1 MPSSFNPAS
10 RLANPRFAPTYRLK
24 PAQHARLAA
33 LIVAAMCITAL
44 PAAAQ
49 TSAASSADY
58 IQLNLGA
65 MTTEQDWW
73 VATTGYA
80 ASVRWGRPLTDTWHL
95 QVGGH
100 VARNTDGGNYYERR
114 AIGADAEYNFGV
126 RWLGGYPAVGV
137 GTGMARTAMRFGGR
151 TEAGWSPYI
160 SVNVDYL
167 WPVSS
172 TQTVGAEVRYTQSRL
187 RRSDV
192 FGPSRGNPGM
202 TYWTLTWRHT
212 L

>member
-1 MPSSFNPAS
+1 MTA
-10 RLANPRFAPTYRLK
+10 L
-24 PAQHARLAA
+24 LAA
-33 LIVAAMCITAL
+33 AALTGTHLC
-44 PAAAQ
+44 AAAQ
-49 TSAASSADY
+49 TSADRPDY
-58 IQLNLGA
+58 VQINLGA

-100 VARNTDGGNYYERR
+100 AARNTEGGNFYERR
-114 AIGADAEYNFGV
+114 ALGVDAEYDFDV
-126 RWLGGYPAVGV
+126 RWLGGYPAAGI

-167 WPVSS
+167 WPISRS
-172 TQTVGAEVRYTQSRL
+172 QTVGAEVRYTQSRL

-202 TYWTLTWRHT
+202 TYWTLAWRHT